1 MDNTKSQVVEKQIE
15 NSIAIKSND
24 EIVADL
30 MSSESVSRTDPSLQQ
45 RLLSRLFPLV
55 VTFITPV
62 IITLWTIFDD
72 EVYNIYATCNLVVKI
87 QLYRNR
93 VHKLKI

>member
-30 MSSESVSRTDPSLQQ
+30 MSSESVSRTDPSLQ
-45 RLLSRLFPLV
+45 
-55 VTFITPV
+55 
-62 IITLWTIFDD
+62 
-72 EVYNIYATCNLVVKI
+72 
-87 QLYRNR
+87 
-93 VHKLKI
+93 